1 MAKSRFY
8 NFLGAY
14 NKAYKSK
21 NIDEKDF
28 NSFLKNLRDF
38 FAELETVDKTNE
50 ELLKG
55 VFNKHLLKN
64 YTTLLN
70 ENRIDLSIKKDNKT
84 QVIFEFKFPN
94 NKAEMLQDDSEDVN
108 KKALQE
114 AIWYFYNQDSKEISY
129 NIKNVVITDTEHLF
143 FFNPKQFCNKDLE
156 KICLQFRNNQVAY
169 TDTKTLYDQI
179 GAKIIEKCIS
189 FDYAEFNLIQYKS
202 KILNN
207 SLNDNDL
214 RQLKYLYKALHP
226 DFLLRE
232 YSPKDS
238 NELNSKFY
246 NELLYI
252 LGLKEEGKNQKKIV
266 ASDIK
271 GTLRDRISYD
281 LNCNR
286 FDDVINL
293 IIVWLNRLLFLK
305 LFESQL
311 ISFNDNN
318 KTYAFLNFD
327 KIPTFAKLNRLFF
340 NVLGKP
346 LDQRDEHEIPYL
358 NSSLFERS
366 ELESKYGNISNL
378 DSEITLPLC
387 KGSILSKVKNYP
399 QNPTLLKYLL
409 DFLEA
414 YSFSSNITEN
424 DDKKDIINSS
434 VLGLIFEKLNGYK
447 DGSFFTPAYITEYM
461 AETSINNIVLQKFN
475 KAFGEEKAPCNTI
488 EDLKSL
494 ISYDVHI
501 KERRD
506 FYNEIIDSLKIC
518 DPAVG
523 SGHFLVSVL
532 NYIVALKS
540 ELGLLHV
547 RNKVEIQ
554 NDSLVIYEQDGETQF
569 EYKRNNQESLTVQKA
584 IFDEKRKIIEN
595 CLFGV
600 DINPNSVQI
609 CCLRL
614 WIELLK
620 NTYYIGN
627 TDEMQILPNI
637 DINIKCGNSLVSAYE
652 VKVGH
657 CALESLDGR
666 TAEAKSIKEYK
677 NLVAEYKNTESKIS
691 KSDLKDQIKTIKNK
705 IFPTRQLSL
714 FEQNNNKGVYQ
725 NSMEW
730 MIEFPELL
738 DENGVFNGFDIVI
751 ANPPYMRI
759 QKIQETQPVAKEFYE
774 NDNYITAH
782 GSYDLAN
789 LFIELSLRLI
799 HKNSTNIFI
808 FPHKFLNSS
817 NGEHLREYLLNNHYV
832 DKITHFGAN
841 MIFSSA
847 DTYTCILQYSKK
859 DNNGIYFRKF
869 PFKSSFI
876 SQISNEKL
884 FNFIPYEFIKQC
896 SKLYGSNQWILFNT
910 NTEFNIFEKIY
921 KNNNENIENTF
932 SDVFVGLQTSGDD
945 IYLFELIREYDNKY
959 LLKIAKRGKEY
970 EVEKDLFK
978 PILKGQDV
986 HKYEYL
992 KTNKY
997 VFFPYKII
1005 DGEAKIVNI
1014 IELQKDYPLTYQY
1027 VMDNEQA
1034 FKKRESGK
1042 ASKLDTWYAYIY
1054 PKNLNKFE
1062 QIKLSSM
1069 EICSNHPNVSLNT
1082 NNLYHTTTIYSF
1094 IKNEHVTYSYE
1105 YLLSLLN
1112 SKVLWWFLKNTG
1124 DTLQGDARRMKTEYL
1139 KPFPLPVR
1147 NENLEHNIENLVK
1160 QIFEEKQKVDCNN
1173 TLCEQYENE
1182 INQIVYKLYELT
1194 EDERNFIGKL

>member
-1 MAKSRFY
+1 MAEVKFY

-14 NKAYKSK
+14 NKAYKNK

-28 NSFLKNLRDF
+28 NAFLKNLRDY

-50 ELLKG
+50 ELLKNI
-55 VFNKHLLKN
+55 FNKHLLSH
-64 YTTLLN
+64 YQTLLN
-70 ENRIDLSIKKDNKT
+70 ENRIDLSIKKDNKI
-84 QVIFEFKFPN
+84 QVIFEFKSPN
-94 NKAEMLQDDSEDVN
+94 NKSEMLQTDSKDVN

-179 GAKIIEKCIS
+179 GSKIKEKNIQ
-189 FDYAEFNLIQYKS
+189 FEYAEFNLIQYKA

-207 SLNDNDL
+207 SLNDNDK
-214 RQLKYLYKALHP
+214 RQLQYLYKALHS

-238 NELNSKFY
+238 NELNAKFY

-266 ASDIK
+266 ASDVK

-318 KTYAFLNFD
+318 KSYAFLNFE
-327 KIPTFAKLNRLFF
+327 KNPNFAKLNRLFF
-340 NVLGKP
+340 NILGKP
-346 LDQRDEHEIPYL
+346 LNERDEHGIPYL
-358 NSSLFERS
+358 NSSLFERAK
-366 ELESKYGNISNL
+366 LEKQYGNISDL
-378 DSEITLPLC
+378 DSETTLSLC

-399 QNPTLLKYLL
+399 KNPKLLKYLL

-414 YSFSSNITEN
+414 YNFSSNVSGK

-461 AETSINNIVLQKFN
+461 AETSINNIILQKFN
-475 KAFGEEKAPCNTI
+475 DAFTDKAPCETI
-488 EDLKSL
+488 EELRQL
-494 ISYDVHI
+494 LSYDVHK

-506 FYNEIIDSLKIC
+506 FYNKIIDSLKIC

-540 ELGLLHV
+540 ELGLLPV
-547 RNKVEIQ
+547 PNKIEIQ
-554 NDSLVIYEQDGETQF
+554 NDSLVVYEQDGETQF
-569 EYKRNNQESLTVQKA
+569 EYKRNNQNSLIVQKT

-637 DINIKCGNSLVSAYE
+637 DINIKCGNSLISAYD
-652 VKVGH
+652 VNVGR
-657 CALESLDGR
+657 CALEALDGR

-705 IFPTRQLSL
+705 IFPIRQLKI
-714 FEQNNNKGVYQ
+714 FENVATQGIFQ

-738 DENGVFNGFDIVI
+738 DENGIFNGFDIII
-751 ANPPYMRI
+751 ANPPYGLLNKKQN
-759 QKIQETQPVAKEFYE
+759 QKISIETDSDFTDFLRDSIEYKSAITGMLNIYKFFILRGFKLLKQNGFFIQIFPLAFACDSSLKELRKFIF
-774 NDNYITAH
+774 DNYSIIDIEAFPERDSTRRRVFEHAKVSVCIVSALRH
-782 GSYDLAN
+782 ANKNNSFNLRKNDSKFVDETIPATKLDLGIINELDENLTIPLAN
-789 LFIELSLRLI
+789 ASDIELLRKIRKISKPLSNYAHCYTGEI
-799 HKNSTNIFI
+799 DLSINAKYITDNPQDSEMIKGAIIDRYLKRNEMSQGEIQY
-808 FPHKFLNSS
+808 LNSS
-817 NGEHLREYLLNNHYV
+817 
-832 DKITHFGAN
+832 
-841 MIFSSA
+841 
-847 DTYTCILQYSKK
+847 
-859 DNNGIYFRKF
+859 
-869 PFKSSFI
+869 
-876 SQISNEKL
+876 
-884 FNFIPYEFIKQC
+884 
-896 SKLYGSNQWILFNT
+896 
-910 NTEFNIFEKIY
+910 
-921 KNNNENIENTF
+921 
-932 SDVFVGLQTSGDD
+932 
-945 IYLFELIREYDNKY
+945 KY
-959 LLKIAKRGKEY
+959 LSEIKTEKTQHHNYERIVMQGLTGVNERHRLKMTIIPASIYCANSVNYLYFKE
-970 EVEKDLFK
+970 
-978 PILKGQDV
+978 
-986 HKYEYL
+986 
-992 KTNKY
+992 
-997 VFFPYKII
+997 
-1005 DGEAKIVNI
+1005 
-1014 IELQKDYPLTYQY
+1014 
-1027 VMDNEQA
+1027 
-1034 FKKRESGK
+1034 
-1042 ASKLDTWYAYIY
+1042 
-1054 PKNLNKFE
+1054 
-1062 QIKLSSM
+1062 
-1069 EICSNHPNVSLNT
+1069 PNVNKKYILG
-1082 NNLYHTTTIYSF
+1082 
-1094 IKNEHVTYSYE
+1094 
-1105 YLLSLLN
+1105 LLN
-1112 SKVLWWFLKNTG
+1112 SSLLDYIFKISSTNSNVNG
-1124 DTLQGDARRMKTEYL
+1124 YEVDN
-1139 KPFPLPVR
+1139 LPIIIAPKYIQHDIQ
-1147 NENLEHNIENLVK
+1147 ELVNK
-1160 QIFEEKQKVDCNN
+1160 LLEEKQKTECNN
-1173 TLCEQYENE
+1173 VLCDQFETE
-1182 INQIVYKLYELT
+1182 INKIIYELYNLT
-1194 EDERNFIGKL
+1194 TDEINRIENS

>member
-1 MAKSRFY
+1 VAKVRFY
-8 NFLGAY
+8 NFLGSY

-28 NSFLKNLRDF
+28 NTFLKNLRDF

-70 ENRIDLSIKKDNKT
+70 ENRVDLSIKKDNKT
-84 QVIFEFKFPN
+84 QVIFEFKAPN
-94 NKAEMLQDDSEDVN
+94 NKSEMLQADNEDVN

-179 GAKIIEKCIS
+179 GTKIKEKCIS
-189 FDYAEFNLIQYKS
+189 FDYAEFDLIQYKS

-475 KAFGEEKAPCNTI
+475 KAFGEDKAPCTTI
-488 EDLKSL
+488 EDLKHL

-540 ELGLLHV
+540 ELGLLPV

-569 EYKRNNQESLTVQKA
+569 EYKRNNQESLAVQKA

-691 KSDLKDQIKTIKNK
+691 KSDLKEQIKTIKNK

-738 DENGVFNGFDIVI
+738 DENGVFNGFDLII
-751 ANPPYMRI
+751 GNPPYGVSLSDEEKKYFKDSYKSAKSIPHI
-759 QKIQETQPVAKEFYE
+759 QK
-774 NDNYITAH
+774 
-782 GSYDLAN
+782 GSLDTYTLFIERGLQFTKQNAN
-789 LFIELSLRLI
+789 LFYIVPMSITSSDACVPIQNIMEQTCKKIKISSYSNRPTQIFDSAGLRVSILELYGTQTNNEKCNFIETTKLQRKRKTDNPDEMLKQLKFINSNQYKLKGRYAKISEDIDIKILGKVFSNRPLEAYCSESGNPVYYRTTGGRYFNVITNHSTGSTQETPICLDEKLYSSIGCILSSTLFWYFLQI
-799 HKNSTNIFI
+799 YTDGLHIKDYEIKNFPIPNLTDDDIKKLEQIYEKYLEDIDKNAITHEAKSYNVATFKEYKIVKSFDYIRQIDDIVCKLYDLTDEETNYIKNYEI
-808 FPHKFLNSS
+808 
-817 NGEHLREYLLNNHYV
+817 EYRLRE
-832 DKITHFGAN
+832 
-841 MIFSSA
+841 
-847 DTYTCILQYSKK
+847 
-859 DNNGIYFRKF
+859 
-869 PFKSSFI
+869 
-876 SQISNEKL
+876 
-884 FNFIPYEFIKQC
+884 
-896 SKLYGSNQWILFNT
+896 
-910 NTEFNIFEKIY
+910 
-921 KNNNENIENTF
+921 
-932 SDVFVGLQTSGDD
+932 
-945 IYLFELIREYDNKY
+945 
-959 LLKIAKRGKEY
+959 
-970 EVEKDLFK
+970 
-978 PILKGQDV
+978 
-986 HKYEYL
+986 
-992 KTNKY
+992 
-997 VFFPYKII
+997 
-1005 DGEAKIVNI
+1005 
-1014 IELQKDYPLTYQY
+1014 
-1027 VMDNEQA
+1027 
-1034 FKKRESGK
+1034 
-1042 ASKLDTWYAYIY
+1042 
-1054 PKNLNKFE
+1054 
-1062 QIKLSSM
+1062 
-1069 EICSNHPNVSLNT
+1069 
-1082 NNLYHTTTIYSF
+1082 
-1094 IKNEHVTYSYE
+1094 
-1105 YLLSLLN
+1105 
-1112 SKVLWWFLKNTG
+1112 
-1124 DTLQGDARRMKTEYL
+1124 
-1139 KPFPLPVR
+1139 
-1147 NENLEHNIENLVK
+1147 
-1160 QIFEEKQKVDCNN
+1160 EE
-1173 TLCEQYENE
+1173 
-1182 INQIVYKLYELT
+1182 
-1194 EDERNFIGKL
+1194 

>member
-8 NFLGAY
+8 NFLGSY

-28 NSFLKNLRDF
+28 NTFLKNLRDF

-70 ENRIDLSIKKDNKT
+70 ENRVDLSIKKDNKT
-84 QVIFEFKFPN
+84 QVIFEFKSPN
-94 NKAEMLQDDSEDVN
+94 NKTEMLQADNEDIN

-156 KICLQFRNNQVAY
+156 RICLQFRNNQVAY

-179 GAKIIEKCIS
+179 GAKIKDKCIS
-189 FDYAEFNLIQYKS
+189 FDYAEFDLIQYKS
-202 KILNN
+202 KILDN
-207 SLNDNDL
+207 SLTPNDT

-271 GTLRDRISYD
+271 GTLRDRIAYD

-540 ELGLLHV
+540 ELGLLPV

-569 EYKRNNQESLTVQKA
+569 EYKRNNQESLAIQKA

-691 KSDLKDQIKTIKNK
+691 KSDLKEQIKTIKNK

-738 DENGVFNGFDIVI
+738 DENGVFNGFDLII
-751 ANPPYMRI
+751 GNPPYGVSLSDEEKKYFKDSYKSAKSI
-759 QKIQETQPVAKEFYE
+759 PHVQK
-774 NDNYITAH
+774 
-782 GSYDLAN
+782 GSLDTYTLFIERGLQFTKQNAN
-789 LFIELSLRLI
+789 LFYIVPMSITSSDACVPIQDLMETTCNKIKISSYSNRPTQIFDSAGLRVSILELYGTQTNNEKCNFIETTKLQRKRKTDNPDEMLKQLKFI
-799 HKNSTNIFI
+799 NSNQY
-808 FPHKFLNSS
+808 KLK
-817 NGEHLREYLLNNHYV
+817 GRYA
-832 DKITHFGAN
+832 KISED
-841 MIFSSA
+841 I
-847 DTYTCILQYSKK
+847 DLKIL
-859 DNNGIYFRKF
+859 
-869 PFKSSFI
+869 
-876 SQISNEKL
+876 EKL
-884 FNFIPYEFIKQC
+884 FSNKPLEAYCNESGKPVFYRTTGGRYFNVITNRSTGSTQETPIFLDEKLYSSIGCILSSTLFWYFLQIYTDGLHIKDYEIKNFPIPNLTDDDIKKLEQIYEQYLEDIDKNAITHEAKSYNVATFKEYKIVKSFKYVQQIDDIVC
-896 SKLYGSNQWILFNT
+896 KLYGLTDEET
-910 NTEFNIFEKIY
+910 NY
-921 KNNNENIENTF
+921 
-932 SDVFVGLQTSGDD
+932 
-945 IYLFELIREYDNKY
+945 
-959 LLKIAKRGKEY
+959 
-970 EVEKDLFK
+970 
-978 PILKGQDV
+978 
-986 HKYEYL
+986 
-992 KTNKY
+992 
-997 VFFPYKII
+997 
-1005 DGEAKIVNI
+1005 
-1014 IELQKDYPLTYQY
+1014 
-1027 VMDNEQA
+1027 
-1034 FKKRESGK
+1034 
-1042 ASKLDTWYAYIY
+1042 
-1054 PKNLNKFE
+1054 
-1062 QIKLSSM
+1062 
-1069 EICSNHPNVSLNT
+1069 
-1082 NNLYHTTTIYSF
+1082 
-1094 IKNEHVTYSYE
+1094 IKNYE
-1105 YLLSLLN
+1105 IEYRLR
-1112 SKVLWWFLKNTG
+1112 
-1124 DTLQGDARRMKTEYL
+1124 DTE
-1139 KPFPLPVR
+1139 
-1147 NENLEHNIENLVK
+1147 
-1160 QIFEEKQKVDCNN
+1160 
-1173 TLCEQYENE
+1173 
-1182 INQIVYKLYELT
+1182 
-1194 EDERNFIGKL
+1194 

>member
-8 NFLGAY
+8 NFLGSY

-28 NSFLKNLRDF
+28 NSFLKNLRNF

-70 ENRIDLSIKKDNKT
+70 ENHVDLSVKKDNKT
-84 QVIFEFKFPN
+84 QVIFEFKAPN
-94 NKAEMLQDDSEDVN
+94 NKAEMLQADNEDVN

-156 KICLQFRNNQVAY
+156 RICLQFRNNQVAY

-179 GAKIIEKCIS
+179 GAKIKEKCIS
-189 FDYAEFNLIQYKS
+189 FDYAEFDLIQYKS

-207 SLNDNDL
+207 SFNDNDL

-266 ASDIK
+266 ASDTK
-271 GTLRDRISYD
+271 GTLRDRIAYD

-378 DSEITLPLC
+378 DSEITLPLY

-475 KAFGEEKAPCNTI
+475 KAFGEDKAPCTTI
-488 EDLKSL
+488 EDLKHL

-540 ELGLLHV
+540 ELGLLPV

-569 EYKRNNQESLTVQKA
+569 EYKRNNQESLAIQKA

-627 TDEMQILPNI
+627 TNEMQILPNI

-691 KSDLKDQIKTIKNK
+691 KSDLKEQIKTIKNK

-738 DENGVFNGFDIVI
+738 DENGVFNGFDLII
-751 ANPPYMRI
+751 GNPPYGVSLSDEEKKYFKDSYKSAKSIPHI
-759 QKIQETQPVAKEFYE
+759 QK
-774 NDNYITAH
+774 
-782 GSYDLAN
+782 GSLDTYTLFIERGLQFTKQNAN
-789 LFIELSLRLI
+789 LFYIVPMSITSSDACVPIQNIMEQTCKKIKISSYQERPTQIFDSACLRVSIIELYNTIKYNPNKAKFICNSIENTKLQRKRKTDNPNEMMKSLKFINSKDFNLYGRYAKIGEKIDLSI
-799 HKNSTNIFI
+799 LEKIFKNKKLESYCNNNGNPIYYRTTGGRYFKIITNRSTGSNKERGIGIDEKYTSAIGCILSSTLFWYYVQVY
-808 FPHKFLNSS
+808 S
-817 NGEHLREYLLNNHYV
+817 NGLDLKDYEIKNFPIPNLTDDDIKKLEQIYEQYLEDI
-832 DKITHFGAN
+832 DKNAITHEAKSYN
-841 MIFSSA
+841 VA
-847 DTYTCILQYSKK
+847 T
-859 DNNGIYFRKF
+859 
-869 PFKSSFI
+869 FKEYKIVKSFDYI
-876 SQISNEKL
+876 RQIDD
-884 FNFIPYEFIKQC
+884 IVC
-896 SKLYGSNQWILFNT
+896 KLYGLT
-910 NTEFNIFEKIY
+910 DEE
-921 KNNNENIENTF
+921 IEYR
-932 SDVFVGLQTSGDD
+932 L
-945 IYLFELIREYDNKY
+945 RE
-959 LLKIAKRGKEY
+959 
-970 EVEKDLFK
+970 
-978 PILKGQDV
+978 
-986 HKYEYL
+986 
-992 KTNKY
+992 
-997 VFFPYKII
+997 
-1005 DGEAKIVNI
+1005 
-1014 IELQKDYPLTYQY
+1014 
-1027 VMDNEQA
+1027 
-1034 FKKRESGK
+1034 
-1042 ASKLDTWYAYIY
+1042 
-1054 PKNLNKFE
+1054 
-1062 QIKLSSM
+1062 
-1069 EICSNHPNVSLNT
+1069 
-1082 NNLYHTTTIYSF
+1082 
-1094 IKNEHVTYSYE
+1094 
-1105 YLLSLLN
+1105 
-1112 SKVLWWFLKNTG
+1112 
-1124 DTLQGDARRMKTEYL
+1124 
-1139 KPFPLPVR
+1139 
-1147 NENLEHNIENLVK
+1147 
-1160 QIFEEKQKVDCNN
+1160 EE
-1173 TLCEQYENE
+1173 
-1182 INQIVYKLYELT
+1182 
-1194 EDERNFIGKL
+1194 

>member
-1 MAKSRFY
+1 MAEVKFY

-14 NKAYKSK
+14 NKAYKNK

-28 NSFLKNLRDF
+28 NAFLKNLRDY

-50 ELLKG
+50 ELLKNN
-55 VFNKHLLKN
+55 FNKHLLSH
-64 YTTLLN
+64 YQTLLN
-70 ENRIDLSIKKDNKT
+70 ENRIDLSIKKDNKI
-84 QVIFEFKFPN
+84 QVIFEFKSPN
-94 NKAEMLQDDSEDVN
+94 NKSEMLQTDSKDVN

-179 GAKIIEKCIS
+179 GSKIKEKNIQ
-189 FDYAEFNLIQYKS
+189 FEYAEFNLIQYKA

-207 SLNDNDL
+207 SLNDNDK
-214 RQLKYLYKALHP
+214 RQLQYLYKALHS

-238 NELNSKFY
+238 NELNAKFY

-266 ASDIK
+266 ASDVK

-318 KTYAFLNFD
+318 KSYAFLNFE
-327 KIPTFAKLNRLFF
+327 KNPNFAKLNRLFF
-340 NVLGKP
+340 NILGKP
-346 LDQRDEHEIPYL
+346 LNERDEHGIPYL
-358 NSSLFERS
+358 NSSLFERAK
-366 ELESKYGNISNL
+366 LEKQYGNISDL
-378 DSEITLPLC
+378 DSETTLSLC

-399 QNPTLLKYLL
+399 KNPKLLKYLL

-414 YSFSSNITEN
+414 YNFSSNVSGK

-461 AETSINNIVLQKFN
+461 AETSINNIILQKFN
-475 KAFGEEKAPCNTI
+475 DAFTDKAPCETI
-488 EDLKSL
+488 EELRQL
-494 ISYDVHI
+494 LSYDVHK

-506 FYNEIIDSLKIC
+506 FYNKIIDSLKIC

-540 ELGLLHV
+540 ELGLLPV
-547 RNKVEIQ
+547 PNKIEIQ
-554 NDSLVIYEQDGETQF
+554 NDSLVVYEQDGETQF
-569 EYKRNNQESLTVQKA
+569 EYKRNNQNSLIVQKT

-637 DINIKCGNSLVSAYE
+637 DINIKCGNSLISAYD
-652 VKVGH
+652 VNVGR
-657 CALESLDGR
+657 CALEALDGR

-705 IFPTRQLSL
+705 IFPIRQLKI
-714 FEQNNNKGVYQ
+714 FENVATQGIFQ

-738 DENGVFNGFDIVI
+738 DENGIFNGFDIII
-751 ANPPYMRI
+751 ANPPYGLLNKKQN
-759 QKIQETQPVAKEFYE
+759 QKISIETDSDFTDFLRDSIEYKSAITGMLNIYKFFILRGFKLLKQNGFFIQIFPLAFACDSSLKELRKFIF
-774 NDNYITAH
+774 DNYSIIDIEAFPERDSTRRRVFEHAKVSVCIVSALRH
-782 GSYDLAN
+782 ANKNNSFNLRKNDSKFVDETIPATKLDLGIINELDENLTIPLAN
-789 LFIELSLRLI
+789 ASDIELLRKIRKISKPLSNYAHCYTGEI
-799 HKNSTNIFI
+799 DLSINAKYITDNPQDSEMIKGAIIDRYLKRNEMSQGEIQY
-808 FPHKFLNSS
+808 LNSS
-817 NGEHLREYLLNNHYV
+817 
-832 DKITHFGAN
+832 
-841 MIFSSA
+841 
-847 DTYTCILQYSKK
+847 
-859 DNNGIYFRKF
+859 
-869 PFKSSFI
+869 
-876 SQISNEKL
+876 
-884 FNFIPYEFIKQC
+884 
-896 SKLYGSNQWILFNT
+896 
-910 NTEFNIFEKIY
+910 
-921 KNNNENIENTF
+921 
-932 SDVFVGLQTSGDD
+932 
-945 IYLFELIREYDNKY
+945 KY
-959 LLKIAKRGKEY
+959 LSEIKTEKTQHHNYERIVMQGLTGVNERHRLKMTIIPASIYCANSVNYLYFKE
-970 EVEKDLFK
+970 
-978 PILKGQDV
+978 
-986 HKYEYL
+986 
-992 KTNKY
+992 
-997 VFFPYKII
+997 
-1005 DGEAKIVNI
+1005 
-1014 IELQKDYPLTYQY
+1014 
-1027 VMDNEQA
+1027 
-1034 FKKRESGK
+1034 
-1042 ASKLDTWYAYIY
+1042 
-1054 PKNLNKFE
+1054 
-1062 QIKLSSM
+1062 
-1069 EICSNHPNVSLNT
+1069 PNVNKKYILG
-1082 NNLYHTTTIYSF
+1082 
-1094 IKNEHVTYSYE
+1094 
-1105 YLLSLLN
+1105 LLN
-1112 SKVLWWFLKNTG
+1112 SSLLDYIFKISSTNSNVNG
-1124 DTLQGDARRMKTEYL
+1124 YEVDN
-1139 KPFPLPVR
+1139 LPIIIAPKYIQHDIQ
-1147 NENLEHNIENLVK
+1147 ELVNK
-1160 QIFEEKQKVDCNN
+1160 LLEEKQKTECNN
-1173 TLCEQYENE
+1173 VLCDQFETE
-1182 INQIVYKLYELT
+1182 INKIIYELYNLT
-1194 EDERNFIGKL
+1194 TDEINRIENS

>member
-1 MAKSRFY
+1 MAKQRFY
-8 NFLGAY
+8 NFLGSY

-21 NIDEKDF
+21 NVDEKDF
-28 NSFLKNLRDF
+28 NAFIKNLRDF

-64 YTTLLN
+64 YITLLN
-70 ENRIDLSIKKDNKT
+70 ENRVDLSVKKDGKT
-84 QVIFEFKFPN
+84 QVIFEFKAPN
-94 NKAEMLQDDSEDVN
+94 NKIEMLQADNEDIN

-129 NIKNVVITDTEHLF
+129 NIKNVVITDTEHVF
-143 FFNPKQFCNKDLE
+143 FFNPKQFCNKDLGR
-156 KICLQFRNNQVAY
+156 ICLQFRNNQVAY

-179 GAKIIEKCIS
+179 GAKIKEKDIQ

-202 KILNN
+202 KILKN
-207 SLNDNDL
+207 SLNDNDK
-214 RQLKYLYKALHP
+214 RQLQYLYKALHS

-266 ASDIK
+266 ASDDK
-271 GTLRDRISYD
+271 GTLRYRIAYD

-318 KTYAFLNFD
+318 KTFAFLNFD
-327 KIPTFAKLNRLFF
+327 KIQNFAKLNRLFF

-346 LDQRDEHEIPYL
+346 LSEREEHEIPYL

-366 ELESKYGNISNL
+366 ELESKYGNIANL

-387 KGSILSKVKNYP
+387 KGSILSKAKNYP
-399 QNPTLLKYLL
+399 KNPTLLKYLL

-414 YSFSSNITEN
+414 YSFSSNISDE

-475 KAFGEEKAPCNTI
+475 NAFGKEKAPCTTI
-488 EDLKSL
+488 EDLKHL

-540 ELGLLHV
+540 ELGLLPIP
-547 RNKVEIQ
+547 NKVEIQ
-554 NDSLVIYEQDGETQF
+554 NDSLVIYELDGEKQF
-569 EYKRNNQESLTVQKA
+569 EYKRDNQNSLTIQKA

-637 DINIKCGNSLVSAYE
+637 DINIKCGNSLVSAYD

-657 CALESLDGR
+657 CALETLDGR

-691 KSDLKDQIKTIKNK
+691 KSELKEQIKTIKNK
-705 IFPTRQLSL
+705 IFPTRQLKI
-714 FEQNNNKGVYQ
+714 FENVATQGVFA

-738 DENGVFNGFDIVI
+738 DENGVFNGFDIII
-751 ANPPYMRI
+751 ANPPYGLLNKKQNQKVSIETDSDFTDYLRDSIEYKSAITGMLNIYKFFILRGFKLLRQKGFFI
-759 QKIQETQPVAKEFYE
+759 QIFPLAFACDSSLKELRKFVFDNYSIVDIEAFPERDSTRRRVFEHAKVSVCIVSALRLTNKNNSFKLRK
-774 NDNYITAH
+774 NDNKFVDGTIPMTKLDLGIINELDENLTIPLANASDIELIRKIRKISTPLSNIAHCYTGEIDISINAKYITDNPQDSEMIKGAIIDRYLKRNAMSQ
-782 GSYDLAN
+782 GE
-789 LFIELSLRLI
+789 IQ
-799 HKNSTNIFI
+799 
-808 FPHKFLNSS
+808 FLNSS
-817 NGEHLREYLLNNHYV
+817 KYLSEVKAEKAQHHNYERIVMQGLTGVNERHRL
-832 DKITHFGAN
+832 KMTIIPA
-841 MIFSSA
+841 
-847 DTYTCILQYSKK
+847 
-859 DNNGIYFRKF
+859 GIYCANSVNYLNFS
-869 PFKSSFI
+869 KSV
-876 SQISNEKL
+876 NK
-884 FNFIPYEFIKQC
+884 
-896 SKLYGSNQWILFNT
+896 
-910 NTEFNIFEKIY
+910 
-921 KNNNENIENTF
+921 
-932 SDVFVGLQTSGDD
+932 
-945 IYLFELIREYDNKY
+945 KY
-959 LLKIAKRGKEY
+959 LLG
-970 EVEKDLFK
+970 
-978 PILKGQDV
+978 
-986 HKYEYL
+986 
-992 KTNKY
+992 
-997 VFFPYKII
+997 
-1005 DGEAKIVNI
+1005 
-1014 IELQKDYPLTYQY
+1014 
-1027 VMDNEQA
+1027 
-1034 FKKRESGK
+1034 
-1042 ASKLDTWYAYIY
+1042 
-1054 PKNLNKFE
+1054 
-1062 QIKLSSM
+1062 
-1069 EICSNHPNVSLNT
+1069 
-1082 NNLYHTTTIYSF
+1082 
-1094 IKNEHVTYSYE
+1094 
-1105 YLLSLLN
+1105 LLN
-1112 SKVLWWFLKNTG
+1112 SSLLDYIFKISSTNSNVNGYEVDNLPIII
-1124 DTLQGDARRMKTEYL
+1124 APEYIQ
-1139 KPFPLPVR
+1139 
-1147 NENLEHNIENLVK
+1147 NDIENLVNK
-1160 QIFEEKQKVDCNN
+1160 LLEEKQKQDYNSN
-1173 TLCEQYENE
+1173 LCEKYEQE
-1182 INQIVYKLYELT
+1182 INNIVYKLYQLT
-1194 EDERNFIGKL
+1194 EDEISCIENS

>member
-1 MAKSRFY
+1 MTKQRFY
-8 NFLGAY
+8 NYLGSY
-14 NKAYKSK
+14 NKVYKSK

-28 NSFLKNLRDF
+28 NTFLKNLRDF
-38 FAELETVDKTNE
+38 FAELETIDKTNE
-50 ELLKG
+50 ELLKNI
-55 VFNKHLLKN
+55 FNQHLLKN

-84 QVIFEFKFPN
+84 QVIFEFKAPN
-94 NKAEMLQDDSEDVN
+94 NKSEMLQLDNENIN

-129 NIKNVVITDTEHLF
+129 NIKNIVITDTEHLF
-143 FFNPKQFCNKDLE
+143 FFNPKHFCNNDLE

-169 TDTKTLYDQI
+169 NDTKTLYEQI
-179 GAKIIEKCIS
+179 GAKIKEKNLQ
-189 FDYAEFNLIQYKS
+189 FDYAEFDLKKYKI
-202 KILNN
+202 KILANT
-207 SLNDNDL
+207 LNEHDI
-214 RQLKYLYKALHP
+214 RQLKYLYKALHT

-266 ASDIK
+266 ASDTK

-318 KTYAFLNFD
+318 KVFAFLNFE
-327 KIPTFAKLNRLFF
+327 KIPNFAKLNRLFF

-346 LDQRDEHEIPYL
+346 LSERGEHEIPYL

-366 ELESKYGNISNL
+366 ELEARYGNIANL
-378 DSEITLPLC
+378 DSETTLQLC
-387 KGSILSKVKNYP
+387 KGSILLKVKNYP
-399 QNPTLLKYLL
+399 KNPTLLKYLL

-414 YSFSSNITEN
+414 YSFSSNIAEN

-475 KAFGEEKAPCNTI
+475 NVFCEEKAPCTTI
-488 EDLKSL
+488 DDLKYL

-540 ELGLLHV
+540 ELGLLSI
-547 RNKVEIQ
+547 RNRVEIQ
-554 NDSLVIYEQDGETQF
+554 NDSLVIYEQDGESQF
-569 EYKRNNQESLTVQKA
+569 VYKRNDQESLIIQKT

-627 TDEMQILPNI
+627 SDEMQILPNI
-637 DINIKCGNSLVSAYE
+637 DINIKCGNSLVSAYD

-657 CALESLDGR
+657 CALETLDGR

-691 KSDLKDQIKTIKNK
+691 KSDLKEQIKTIKNK

-738 DENGVFNGFDIVI
+738 DENGVFNGFDIII
-751 ANPPYMRI
+751 ANPPYGLLNKKQN
-759 QKIQETQPVAKEFYE
+759 QKISIETDSDLTDFLRNNIEYKSAITGMLNIYKFFILRGFKLLKQKGFFIQIFPLAFACDSSLKELRKYVFDNYSIIDIEAFPERDSTRRRVFEHAKVSVCIVSALRYTNKNNSFNLRK
-774 NDNYITAH
+774 NDNKFVDETIPMTKLDLNIINELDENLTIPLASAKDIDLIRKIRKISQPLSSIAHCYTGEIDISINAQYITDNPQDSEMIKGAIIDRYLKRNEMSQ
-782 GSYDLAN
+782 GE
-789 LFIELSLRLI
+789 IQ
-799 HKNSTNIFI
+799 
-808 FPHKFLNSS
+808 FLNSS
-817 NGEHLREYLLNNHYV
+817 KYLSEVKAEKAQHHNYERIVMQGLTGVNERHRL
-832 DKITHFGAN
+832 KMTIIPA
-841 MIFSSA
+841 
-847 DTYTCILQYSKK
+847 
-859 DNNGIYFRKF
+859 GIYCAN
-869 PFKSSFI
+869 SV
-876 SQISNEKL
+876 NYL
-884 FNFIPYEFIKQC
+884 NFSEPVNKKY
-896 SKLYGSNQWILFNT
+896 IL
-910 NTEFNIFEKIY
+910 
-921 KNNNENIENTF
+921 
-932 SDVFVGLQTSGDD
+932 G
-945 IYLFELIREYDNKY
+945 
-959 LLKIAKRGKEY
+959 
-970 EVEKDLFK
+970 
-978 PILKGQDV
+978 
-986 HKYEYL
+986 
-992 KTNKY
+992 
-997 VFFPYKII
+997 
-1005 DGEAKIVNI
+1005 
-1014 IELQKDYPLTYQY
+1014 
-1027 VMDNEQA
+1027 
-1034 FKKRESGK
+1034 
-1042 ASKLDTWYAYIY
+1042 
-1054 PKNLNKFE
+1054 
-1062 QIKLSSM
+1062 
-1069 EICSNHPNVSLNT
+1069 
-1082 NNLYHTTTIYSF
+1082 
-1094 IKNEHVTYSYE
+1094 
-1105 YLLSLLN
+1105 LLN
-1112 SKVLWWFLKNTG
+1112 SSLLDYIFKISSTNSNVNG
-1124 DTLQGDARRMKTEYL
+1124 YEVDN
-1139 KPFPLPVR
+1139 LPII
-1147 NENLEHNIENLVK
+1147 LAPEHIQNDIENLVNK
-1160 QIFEEKQKVDCNN
+1160 LLEEKQKQDYNSN
-1173 TLCEQYENE
+1173 LCEQYEQE
-1182 INQIVYKLYELT
+1182 INNIVYKLYELI

>member
-8 NFLGAY
+8 NFLGSY

-38 FAELETVDKTNE
+38 FTELETVDKTNE

-70 ENRIDLSIKKDNKT
+70 ENRVDLSVKKDGKT
-84 QVIFEFKFPN
+84 QVIFEFKAPN
-94 NKAEMLQDDSEDVN
+94 NKSEMLQADSEDVN

-179 GAKIIEKCIS
+179 GAKIKDKCIS
-189 FDYAEFNLIQYKS
+189 FDYAEFDLIQYKS
-202 KILNN
+202 KILSN
-207 SLNDNDL
+207 SLSDNDL

-266 ASDIK
+266 ASDVK

-475 KAFGEEKAPCNTI
+475 KAFGEDKAPCTTI

-540 ELGLLHV
+540 ELGLLPV

-569 EYKRNNQESLTVQKA
+569 EYKRNNQESLAVQKA

-691 KSDLKDQIKTIKNK
+691 KSELKEQIKTIKNK
-705 IFPTRQLSL
+705 IFPTRQLKI
-714 FEQNNNKGVYQ
+714 FENVATQGVFA

-738 DENGVFNGFDIVI
+738 DEKGIFNGFDIII
-751 ANPPYMRI
+751 ANPPYGLLNKKQN
-759 QKIQETQPVAKEFYE
+759 QKISIETNSDFTDYLKDSIEYKSAITGMLNIYKFFILRGFKLLKQKGFFIQIFPLAFACDSSLKELRKFVFDNYSIIDIEAFPERDSTRRRVFEHAKVSVCIVSALRQTNKNNSFNLRK
-774 NDNYITAH
+774 NDNKFVDETIPMTKLDLNIINELDENLTIPLASAKDIDLIRKIRKISQPLSSIAHCYTGEIDISINAQYITDNPQDSEMIKGAIIDRYLKRNEMSQ
-782 GSYDLAN
+782 GE
-789 LFIELSLRLI
+789 IQ
-799 HKNSTNIFI
+799 
-808 FPHKFLNSS
+808 FLNSS
-817 NGEHLREYLLNNHYV
+817 KYLSEVKAEKAQHHNYERIVMQGLTGVNERHRL
-832 DKITHFGAN
+832 KMTIIPA
-841 MIFSSA
+841 
-847 DTYTCILQYSKK
+847 
-859 DNNGIYFRKF
+859 GIYCAN
-869 PFKSSFI
+869 SV
-876 SQISNEKL
+876 NYL
-884 FNFIPYEFIKQC
+884 NFSEPVNKKY
-896 SKLYGSNQWILFNT
+896 IL
-910 NTEFNIFEKIY
+910 
-921 KNNNENIENTF
+921 
-932 SDVFVGLQTSGDD
+932 G
-945 IYLFELIREYDNKY
+945 
-959 LLKIAKRGKEY
+959 
-970 EVEKDLFK
+970 
-978 PILKGQDV
+978 
-986 HKYEYL
+986 
-992 KTNKY
+992 
-997 VFFPYKII
+997 
-1005 DGEAKIVNI
+1005 
-1014 IELQKDYPLTYQY
+1014 
-1027 VMDNEQA
+1027 
-1034 FKKRESGK
+1034 
-1042 ASKLDTWYAYIY
+1042 
-1054 PKNLNKFE
+1054 
-1062 QIKLSSM
+1062 
-1069 EICSNHPNVSLNT
+1069 
-1082 NNLYHTTTIYSF
+1082 
-1094 IKNEHVTYSYE
+1094 
-1105 YLLSLLN
+1105 LLN
-1112 SKVLWWFLKNTG
+1112 SSLLDYIFKISSTNSNVNGYEVDNLPIII
-1124 DTLQGDARRMKTEYL
+1124 APEYIQ
-1139 KPFPLPVR
+1139 
-1147 NENLEHNIENLVK
+1147 NDIESIVNKLL
-1160 QIFEEKQKVDCNN
+1160 EEKQKADCSNI
-1173 TLCEQYENE
+1173 LCEQYEKE
-1182 INQIVYKLYELT
+1182 INQIIYNLYNLT
-1194 EDERNFIGKL
+1194 DSEINIIEGNK

>member
-8 NFLGAY
+8 NFLGSY

-28 NSFLKNLRDF
+28 NFFLKNLHDF
-38 FAELETVDKTNE
+38 FAELETIDKTNE

-70 ENRIDLSIKKDNKT
+70 ENRVDLSVKKDGKT
-84 QVIFEFKFPN
+84 QVIFEFKAPN
-94 NKAEMLQDDSEDVN
+94 NKSEMLQADSEDIN

-156 KICLQFRNNQVAY
+156 RICLQFRNNQVAY

-179 GAKIIEKCIS
+179 GAKIKEKCIS
-189 FDYAEFNLIQYKS
+189 FDYAEFNLIHYKS

-252 LGLKEEGKNQKKIV
+252 LGLKEKGKNQKTIV
-266 ASDIK
+266 KSDTK

-366 ELESKYGNISNL
+366 ELESKYGNISNI

-532 NYIVALKS
+532 NYIVAMKS
-540 ELGLLHV
+540 ELGLLPV

-691 KSDLKDQIKTIKNK
+691 KSDLKEQIKTIKNK

-738 DENGVFNGFDIVI
+738 DENGVFNGFDLII
-751 ANPPYMRI
+751 GNPPYGVSLSDDEKKYFKDSYKSAKSI
-759 QKIQETQPVAKEFYE
+759 PHVQK
-774 NDNYITAH
+774 
-782 GSYDLAN
+782 GSLDTYTLFIERGLQFTKQNAN
-789 LFIELSLRLI
+789 LFYIVPMSITSSDACVPIQDLMETTCNKIKISSYSNRPTQIFDSAGLRVSIIELYGTQTNNEKCNFIETTKLQRKRKTDNPDEMLKQLKFI
-799 HKNSTNIFI
+799 NSNQY
-808 FPHKFLNSS
+808 KLK
-817 NGEHLREYLLNNHYV
+817 GRYA
-832 DKITHFGAN
+832 KISED
-841 MIFSSA
+841 I
-847 DTYTCILQYSKK
+847 DLKIL
-859 DNNGIYFRKF
+859 
-869 PFKSSFI
+869 
-876 SQISNEKL
+876 EKL
-884 FNFIPYEFIKQC
+884 FSNKPLEAYCNESGKPVFYRTTGGRYFNVITNRSTGSNKERGIGIDEKYTSAIGCILSSTLFWYYVQVYSNGLDLKDYEIKNFPIPNLTDDDIKKLEQIYEQYLEDIDKNAIIHEAKSYNVATFKEYKIVKSFDYIRQIDDIVC
-896 SKLYGSNQWILFNT
+896 KLYGLTDEET
-910 NTEFNIFEKIY
+910 NY
-921 KNNNENIENTF
+921 
-932 SDVFVGLQTSGDD
+932 
-945 IYLFELIREYDNKY
+945 
-959 LLKIAKRGKEY
+959 
-970 EVEKDLFK
+970 
-978 PILKGQDV
+978 
-986 HKYEYL
+986 
-992 KTNKY
+992 
-997 VFFPYKII
+997 
-1005 DGEAKIVNI
+1005 
-1014 IELQKDYPLTYQY
+1014 
-1027 VMDNEQA
+1027 
-1034 FKKRESGK
+1034 
-1042 ASKLDTWYAYIY
+1042 
-1054 PKNLNKFE
+1054 
-1062 QIKLSSM
+1062 
-1069 EICSNHPNVSLNT
+1069 
-1082 NNLYHTTTIYSF
+1082 
-1094 IKNEHVTYSYE
+1094 IKNYE
-1105 YLLSLLN
+1105 I
-1112 SKVLWWFLKNTG
+1112 
-1124 DTLQGDARRMKTEYL
+1124 EYRL
-1139 KPFPLPVR
+1139 R
-1147 NENLEHNIENLVK
+1147 DME
-1160 QIFEEKQKVDCNN
+1160 
-1173 TLCEQYENE
+1173 
-1182 INQIVYKLYELT
+1182 
-1194 EDERNFIGKL
+1194 

>member
-8 NFLGAY
+8 NFLGSY

-70 ENRIDLSIKKDNKT
+70 ENRVDLSVKKDNKT
-84 QVIFEFKFPN
+84 QVIFEFKAPN
-94 NKAEMLQDDSEDVN
+94 NKSEMLQADSEDVN

-169 TDTKTLYDQI
+169 TDTRTLYDQI
-179 GAKIIEKCIS
+179 GAKIKDKCIS
-189 FDYAEFNLIQYKS
+189 FDYAEFDLIQYKS

-266 ASDIK
+266 ASDTK

-318 KTYAFLNFD
+318 KTFAFLNFD

-414 YSFSSNITEN
+414 YSFSSNIAEN

-475 KAFGEEKAPCNTI
+475 KAFGEDKAPCNTI
-488 EDLKSL
+488 EDLKHL

-540 ELGLLHV
+540 ELGLLPV

-569 EYKRNNQESLTVQKA
+569 EYKRNNQESLIIQKA

-691 KSDLKDQIKTIKNK
+691 KSDLKEQIKTIKNK

-714 FEQNNNKGVYQ
+714 FEKNDNKGVYQ

-751 ANPPYMRI
+751 ANPPYMRV

-847 DTYTCILQYSKK
+847 DTYTCILQYSKR

-869 PFKSSFI
+869 PFKSNFI

-959 LLKIAKRGKEY
+959 LLKIAKSGKEY

-1069 EICSNHPNVSLNT
+1069 EICSNHPNVTLND
-1082 NNLYHTTTIYSF
+1082 NHLYHNTKVYSF
-1094 IKNEHVTYSYE
+1094 VKKSDVIYSYE
-1105 YLLSLLN
+1105 YLLAILN
-1112 SKVLWWFLKNTG
+1112 SNVLWWFLKNTG
-1124 DTLQGDARRMKTEYL
+1124 DTLQGDARTMKTEYL

-1182 INQIVYKLYELT
+1182 INKIIYELYNLT
-1194 EDERNFIGKL
+1194 TDEINIIETA

>member
-1 MAKSRFY
+1 MAKVRFY
-8 NFLGAY
+8 NFLGSY

-28 NSFLKNLRDF
+28 NTFLKNLRDF

-70 ENRIDLSIKKDNKT
+70 ENRVDLSIKKDNKT
-84 QVIFEFKFPN
+84 QVIFEFKAPN
-94 NKAEMLQDDSEDVN
+94 NKSEMLQADNEDVN

-179 GAKIIEKCIS
+179 GAKIKEKCIS
-189 FDYAEFNLIQYKS
+189 FDYAEFNLIQYKA

-207 SLNDNDL
+207 SLSDNDL
-214 RQLKYLYKALHP
+214 RQLKYLYKALHQ

-506 FYNEIIDSLKIC
+506 FYNEIIDNLKIC

-540 ELGLLHV
+540 ELGLLPV

-569 EYKRNNQESLTVQKA
+569 EYKRNNQESLTIQKA

-691 KSDLKDQIKTIKNK
+691 KSDLKEQIKTIKNK

-738 DENGVFNGFDIVI
+738 DENGVFNGFDIII
-751 ANPPYMRI
+751 ANPPYGLLNKKQN
-759 QKIQETQPVAKEFYE
+759 QKISIETDSDLTDFLRNNIEYKSAITGMLNIYKFFILRGFKLLKQKGFFIQIFPLAFACDSSLKELRKFVFDNYSIIDIEAFPERDSTRRRVFEHAKVSVCIVSALRQTNKNNSFNLRK
-774 NDNYITAH
+774 NDNKFVDESIPMTKLDLGIINELDENLTIPLASTKDIDLIRKIKKISQPLSSIAHCYTGEIDISINAKYITDNPQDSEMIKGAIIDRYLKRNEMSQ
-782 GSYDLAN
+782 GE
-789 LFIELSLRLI
+789 IQ
-799 HKNSTNIFI
+799 
-808 FPHKFLNSS
+808 FLNSS
-817 NGEHLREYLLNNHYV
+817 KYLSEVKAEKAQHHNYERIVMQGLTGVNERHRL
-832 DKITHFGAN
+832 KMTIIPA
-841 MIFSSA
+841 
-847 DTYTCILQYSKK
+847 
-859 DNNGIYFRKF
+859 GIYCAN
-869 PFKSSFI
+869 SV
-876 SQISNEKL
+876 NYL
-884 FNFIPYEFIKQC
+884 NFSEPVNKKY
-896 SKLYGSNQWILFNT
+896 IL
-910 NTEFNIFEKIY
+910 
-921 KNNNENIENTF
+921 
-932 SDVFVGLQTSGDD
+932 G
-945 IYLFELIREYDNKY
+945 
-959 LLKIAKRGKEY
+959 
-970 EVEKDLFK
+970 
-978 PILKGQDV
+978 
-986 HKYEYL
+986 
-992 KTNKY
+992 
-997 VFFPYKII
+997 
-1005 DGEAKIVNI
+1005 
-1014 IELQKDYPLTYQY
+1014 
-1027 VMDNEQA
+1027 
-1034 FKKRESGK
+1034 
-1042 ASKLDTWYAYIY
+1042 
-1054 PKNLNKFE
+1054 
-1062 QIKLSSM
+1062 
-1069 EICSNHPNVSLNT
+1069 
-1082 NNLYHTTTIYSF
+1082 
-1094 IKNEHVTYSYE
+1094 
-1105 YLLSLLN
+1105 LLN
-1112 SKVLWWFLKNTG
+1112 SSLLDYIFKISSTNSNVNGYEVDNLPIII
-1124 DTLQGDARRMKTEYL
+1124 ATEYIQ
-1139 KPFPLPVR
+1139 
-1147 NENLEHNIENLVK
+1147 NDIENLVNK
-1160 QIFEEKQKVDCNN
+1160 LLEEKQKQDYNSN
-1173 TLCEQYENE
+1173 LCEQYEQE
-1182 INQIVYKLYELT
+1182 INNIVYKLYELT

>member
-1 MAKSRFY
+1 MAEVKFY

-14 NKAYKSK
+14 NKAYKNK

-28 NSFLKNLRDF
+28 NAFLKNLRDY

-50 ELLKG
+50 ELLKNI
-55 VFNKHLLKN
+55 FNKHLLSH
-64 YTTLLN
+64 YQTLLN
-70 ENRIDLSIKKDNKT
+70 ENRIDLSIKKDNKI
-84 QVIFEFKFPN
+84 QVIFEFKSPN
-94 NKAEMLQDDSEDVN
+94 NKSEMLQTDSKDVN

-179 GAKIIEKCIS
+179 GSKIKEKNIQ
-189 FDYAEFNLIQYKS
+189 FEYAEFNLIQYKA

-207 SLNDNDL
+207 SLNDNDK
-214 RQLKYLYKALHP
+214 RQLQYLYKALHS

-238 NELNSKFY
+238 NELNAKFY

-266 ASDIK
+266 ASDVK

-318 KTYAFLNFD
+318 KSYAFLNFE
-327 KIPTFAKLNRLFF
+327 KNPNFAKLNRLFF
-340 NVLGKP
+340 NILGKP
-346 LDQRDEHEIPYL
+346 LNERDEHGIPYL
-358 NSSLFERS
+358 NSSLFERAK
-366 ELESKYGNISNL
+366 LEKQYGNISDL
-378 DSEITLPLC
+378 DSEATLSLC

-399 QNPTLLKYLL
+399 KNPKLLKYLL

-414 YSFSSNITEN
+414 YNFSSNVSGK

-461 AETSINNIVLQKFN
+461 AETSINNIILQKFN
-475 KAFGEEKAPCNTI
+475 DAFTDKAPCETI
-488 EDLKSL
+488 EELRQL
-494 ISYDVHI
+494 LSYDVHK

-506 FYNEIIDSLKIC
+506 FYNKIIDSLKIC

-540 ELGLLHV
+540 ELGLLPV
-547 RNKVEIQ
+547 PNKIEIQ
-554 NDSLVIYEQDGETQF
+554 NDSLVVYEQDGETQF
-569 EYKRNNQESLTVQKA
+569 EYKRNNQNSLIVQKT

-637 DINIKCGNSLVSAYE
+637 DINIKCGNSLISAYD
-652 VKVGH
+652 VNVGR
-657 CALESLDGR
+657 CALEALDGR

-705 IFPTRQLSL
+705 IFPIRQLKI
-714 FEQNNNKGVYQ
+714 FENVATQGIFQ

-738 DENGVFNGFDIVI
+738 DENGIFNGFDIII
-751 ANPPYMRI
+751 ANPPYGLLNKKQN
-759 QKIQETQPVAKEFYE
+759 QKISIETDSDFTDFLRDSIEYKSAITGMLNIYKFFILRGFKLLKQNGFFIQIFPLAFACDSSLKELRKFIF
-774 NDNYITAH
+774 DNYSIIDIEAFPERDSTRRRVFEHAKVSVCIVSALRH
-782 GSYDLAN
+782 ANKNNSFNLRKNDSKFVDETIPATKLDLGIINELDENLTIPLAN
-789 LFIELSLRLI
+789 ASDIELLRKIRKISKPLSNYAHCYTGEI
-799 HKNSTNIFI
+799 DLSINAKYITDNPQDSEMIKGAIIDRYLKRNEMSQGEIQY
-808 FPHKFLNSS
+808 LNSS
-817 NGEHLREYLLNNHYV
+817 
-832 DKITHFGAN
+832 
-841 MIFSSA
+841 
-847 DTYTCILQYSKK
+847 
-859 DNNGIYFRKF
+859 
-869 PFKSSFI
+869 
-876 SQISNEKL
+876 
-884 FNFIPYEFIKQC
+884 
-896 SKLYGSNQWILFNT
+896 
-910 NTEFNIFEKIY
+910 
-921 KNNNENIENTF
+921 
-932 SDVFVGLQTSGDD
+932 
-945 IYLFELIREYDNKY
+945 KY
-959 LLKIAKRGKEY
+959 LSEIKTEKTQHHNYERIVMQGLTGVNERHRLKMTIIPASIYCANSVNYLYFKE
-970 EVEKDLFK
+970 
-978 PILKGQDV
+978 
-986 HKYEYL
+986 
-992 KTNKY
+992 
-997 VFFPYKII
+997 
-1005 DGEAKIVNI
+1005 
-1014 IELQKDYPLTYQY
+1014 
-1027 VMDNEQA
+1027 
-1034 FKKRESGK
+1034 
-1042 ASKLDTWYAYIY
+1042 
-1054 PKNLNKFE
+1054 
-1062 QIKLSSM
+1062 
-1069 EICSNHPNVSLNT
+1069 PNVNKKYILG
-1082 NNLYHTTTIYSF
+1082 
-1094 IKNEHVTYSYE
+1094 
-1105 YLLSLLN
+1105 LLN
-1112 SKVLWWFLKNTG
+1112 SSLLDYIFKISSTNSNVNG
-1124 DTLQGDARRMKTEYL
+1124 YEVDN
-1139 KPFPLPVR
+1139 LPIIIAPKYIQHDIQ
-1147 NENLEHNIENLVK
+1147 ELVNK
-1160 QIFEEKQKVDCNN
+1160 LLEEKQKTECNN
-1173 TLCEQYENE
+1173 VLCDQFETE
-1182 INQIVYKLYELT
+1182 INKIIYELYNLT
-1194 EDERNFIGKL
+1194 TDEINRIENS

>member
-1 MAKSRFY
+1 MAKQRFY
-8 NFLGAY
+8 NFLGVY

-21 NIDEKDF
+21 NVDEKDF
-28 NSFLKNLRDF
+28 NIFLKKLRDLF
-38 FAELETVDKTNE
+38 VKLDTIDTTKE
-50 ELLKG
+50 EP
-55 VFNKHLLKN
+55 LKN
-64 YTTLLN
+64 AFQIHILDDYITTPI
-70 ENRIDLSIKKDNKT
+70 ENIDLAIINNNKKE
-84 QVIFEFKFPN
+84 VIFEFKSPN
-94 NKAEMLQDDSEDVN
+94 NKTEMLQADSEIVN

-179 GAKIIEKCIS
+179 GAKIKDKNIQFE
-189 FDYAEFNLIQYKS
+189 YAEFNLIQYKT

-207 SLNDNDL
+207 SLNDNDKRL
-214 RQLKYLYKALHP
+214 LQYLYKALHP

-238 NELNSKFY
+238 NELNAKFY

-266 ASDIK
+266 ASDVK

-281 LNCNR
+281 LSCNR
-286 FDDVINL
+286 FDDIINL

-318 KTYAFLNFD
+318 KSYAFLNFE
-327 KIPTFAKLNRLFF
+327 KIPNFAKLNGLF
-340 NVLGKP
+340 NILGKS
-346 LDQRDEHEIPYL
+346 LNERDEHKIPYL
-358 NSSLFERS
+358 NSSLFEKAPI
-366 ELESKYGNISNL
+366 EGKYANIASI
-378 DSEITLPLC
+378 DGDVTLPLC

-399 QNPTLLKYLL
+399 KNPTLLKYLL

-414 YSFSSNITEN
+414 YNFSSNITEN

-461 AETSINNIVLQKFN
+461 AETAINDIVLKKYKEYN
-475 KAFGEEKAPCNTI
+475 PNELCNCKN
-488 EDLKSL
+488 DLMDI
-494 ISYDVHI
+494 ISRDNSF
-501 KERRD
+501 KTREERRK
-506 FYNEIIDSLKIC
+506 FYNELLFDNLKIC

-532 NYIVALKS
+532 NYIVTLKS
-540 ELGLLHV
+540 ELGLLSIP
-547 RNKVEIQ
+547 NKIEIQ
-554 NDSLVIYEQDGETQF
+554 NDSLVVYEQDGETQF
-569 EYKRNNQESLTVQKA
+569 EYKRNNQNSLTVQKA

-620 NTYYIGN
+620 NTYYIDN

-652 VKVGH
+652 VNVGH
-657 CALESLDGR
+657 CASEKLERG
-666 TAEAKSIKEYK
+666 TAEAKSIKDYK
-677 NLVAEYKNTESKIS
+677 KLVAEYKNTESKIS
-691 KSDLKDQIKTIKNK
+691 KSELKEQIKDIKNK
-705 IFPTRQLSL
+705 IFPIRQLKI
-714 FEQNNNKGVYQ
+714 FENVATQGIFA

-738 DENGVFNGFDIVI
+738 DEKGVFKGFDIVI
-751 ANPPYMRI
+751 ANPPYMKV
-759 QKIQETQPVAKEFYE
+759 QKIQETQPDAKTFYE
-774 NDNYITAH
+774 NDKYITAH

-789 LFIELSLRLI
+789 LFIELSLKLI
-799 HKNSTNIFI
+799 HKSSTNIFI

-817 NGEHLREYLLNNHYV
+817 NGEYLREYLLNNHYV

-847 DTYTCILQYSKK
+847 DTYTCILQYSKR

-869 PFKSSFI
+869 PFNSSFI
-876 SQISNEKL
+876 NDINNDNLFHFIEYSQIK
-884 FNFIPYEFIKQC
+884 KA
-896 SKLYGSNQWILFNT
+896 SKLYKSTQWILFN
-910 NTEFNIFEKIY
+910 NAQEY
-921 KNNNENIENTF
+921 NTF
-932 SDVFVGLQTSGDD
+932 NTIYSSDENLSDVFSEIFQGIATSNDNLYILD
-945 IYLFELIREYDNKY
+945 LIKSEENYYMLKCSLTNQEYK
-959 LLKIAKRGKEY
+959 L
-970 EVEKDLFK
+970 EKDLFK

-997 VFFPYKII
+997 VFFPYKIV

-1042 ASKLDTWYAYIY
+1042 ASKLDIWYAYIY

-1069 EICSNHPNVSLNT
+1069 EICSNHPNVTLND
-1082 NNLYHTTTIYSF
+1082 NHLYHNTKVYSF
-1094 IKNEHVTYSYE
+1094 VKKSDVIYSYE
-1105 YLLSLLN
+1105 YLLAILN
-1112 SKVLWWFLKNTG
+1112 SNVLWWFLKNTG
-1124 DTLQGDARRMKTEYL
+1124 DTLQGDARTMKTEYL

-1160 QIFEEKQKVDCNN
+1160 QIFEEKQKSACNN
-1173 TLCEQYENE
+1173 VLCERYEKE
-1182 INQIVYKLYELT
+1182 INQIVYNLYNLT
-1194 EDERNFIGKL
+1194 GSEINIIEGNK

>member
-8 NFLGAY
+8 NFLGSY

-70 ENRIDLSIKKDNKT
+70 ENRVDLSVKKDNKT
-84 QVIFEFKFPN
+84 QVIFEFKAPN
-94 NKAEMLQDDSEDVN
+94 NKAEMLQADNEDVN

-156 KICLQFRNNQVAY
+156 RICLQFRNNQVAY

-179 GAKIIEKCIS
+179 GAKIKEKCIS
-189 FDYAEFNLIQYKS
+189 FDYAEFNLIQYKA

-232 YSPKDS
+232 FSPKDS

-266 ASDIK
+266 ASDTK

-318 KTYAFLNFD
+318 KTYAFLNFE

-366 ELESKYGNISNL
+366 ELESKYGNISNI

-475 KAFGEEKAPCNTI
+475 NAFGEEKAPCNTI

-501 KERRD
+501 KKRRD

-540 ELGLLHV
+540 ELGLLPV

-637 DINIKCGNSLVSAYE
+637 DINIKCGNSLTSNIKFEVGKSIPSSLGKKITEEVNKYKQLVKEYKDSSDKEKKNEINNKIIAIYKRLEQGCAVQLQLVEDESIKYNLEKANAIAKAKFNTMHGSLEWAISFPEILDGNGIFQGFDLIIGNPPYGVKLENQEKEFYKNNYNCSKSIKGKQKGSTNTYVVFIERGLQLLKEHSNLFYIVPMSITSSDECVPIQNIMEQTSEKIKISSYQERPTQIFDSACLRVSIIELYNTIKYNPNKAKFICNSIENTKLQRKRKTDNPNEMMKSLKFINSKDFNLHGRYAKIGE
-652 VKVGH
+652 KIDLSILEKIFKNKK
-657 CALESLDGR
+657 LESYCNDNGKPIYYRTTGGRYFKIITNHSTGSTQETPIFLDEKLYSSIGCILSS
-666 TAEAKSIKEYK
+666 TLFWYFLQIYTDGLHIKDYEIKNFPIPNLTDDDIKKLEQIYEQYLEDIDKNAITHEAKSYNVATFKEYK
-677 NLVAEYKNTESKIS
+677 IV
-691 KSDLKDQIKTIKNK
+691 KSFDYIRQI
-705 IFPTRQLSL
+705 
-714 FEQNNNKGVYQ
+714 
-725 NSMEW
+725 
-730 MIEFPELL
+730 
-738 DENGVFNGFDIVI
+738 DDIV
-751 ANPPYMRI
+751 
-759 QKIQETQPVAKEFYE
+759 
-774 NDNYITAH
+774 
-782 GSYDLAN
+782 
-789 LFIELSLRLI
+789 
-799 HKNSTNIFI
+799 
-808 FPHKFLNSS
+808 
-817 NGEHLREYLLNNHYV
+817 
-832 DKITHFGAN
+832 
-841 MIFSSA
+841 
-847 DTYTCILQYSKK
+847 C
-859 DNNGIYFRKF
+859 
-869 PFKSSFI
+869 
-876 SQISNEKL
+876 
-884 FNFIPYEFIKQC
+884 
-896 SKLYGSNQWILFNT
+896 KLYGLTDEET
-910 NTEFNIFEKIY
+910 NY
-921 KNNNENIENTF
+921 
-932 SDVFVGLQTSGDD
+932 
-945 IYLFELIREYDNKY
+945 
-959 LLKIAKRGKEY
+959 
-970 EVEKDLFK
+970 
-978 PILKGQDV
+978 
-986 HKYEYL
+986 
-992 KTNKY
+992 
-997 VFFPYKII
+997 
-1005 DGEAKIVNI
+1005 
-1014 IELQKDYPLTYQY
+1014 
-1027 VMDNEQA
+1027 
-1034 FKKRESGK
+1034 
-1042 ASKLDTWYAYIY
+1042 
-1054 PKNLNKFE
+1054 
-1062 QIKLSSM
+1062 
-1069 EICSNHPNVSLNT
+1069 
-1082 NNLYHTTTIYSF
+1082 
-1094 IKNEHVTYSYE
+1094 IKNYE
-1105 YLLSLLN
+1105 I
-1112 SKVLWWFLKNTG
+1112 
-1124 DTLQGDARRMKTEYL
+1124 EYRL
-1139 KPFPLPVR
+1139 R
-1147 NENLEHNIENLVK
+1147 
-1160 QIFEEKQKVDCNN
+1160 EE
-1173 TLCEQYENE
+1173 E
-1182 INQIVYKLYELT
+1182 
-1194 EDERNFIGKL
+1194 

>member
-8 NFLGAY
+8 NFLGSY

-38 FAELETVDKTNE
+38 FTELETVDKTNE

-70 ENRIDLSIKKDNKT
+70 ENRVDLSVKKDGKT
-84 QVIFEFKFPN
+84 QVIFEFKSPN
-94 NKAEMLQDDSEDVN
+94 NKTEMLQADSEDVN

-156 KICLQFRNNQVAY
+156 RICLQFRNNQVAY

-179 GAKIIEKCIS
+179 GAKIKDKCIS
-189 FDYAEFNLIQYKS
+189 FDYAEFDLIQYKS

-266 ASDIK
+266 ASDTK
-271 GTLRDRISYD
+271 GTLRDRIAYD

-540 ELGLLHV
+540 ELGLLSV

-569 EYKRNNQESLTVQKA
+569 EYKRNNQNSLTVQKA

-691 KSDLKDQIKTIKNK
+691 KSDLKEQIKTIKNK

-738 DENGVFNGFDIVI
+738 DENGVFNGFDLII
-751 ANPPYMRI
+751 GNPPYGVKLENQEKAFYKNNYNCSKSIKGKQKGSTNTYVVFIERGLQLLKEHSNLFYIVPMSITSSDECVPI
-759 QKIQETQPVAKEFYE
+759 QNIMEQTSEKIKISSYQERPTQIFDSACLRVSIIELYNTIKYNPNKAKFICNSIENTKLQRKRKTDNPNEMMKSLEFINSKDFNLYGRYAKIGEKIDLSILEKIFKNKKLENYCNDNGKPIYYRTTGGRYFKIITNHSTGSNKERGIGIDEKYTSAIGCILSSTLFWYYVQVYSNGLDLKDYEIKNFPIPKLTDNDIQELENIYE
-774 NDNYITAH
+774 QYLEDI
-782 GSYDLAN
+782 D
-789 LFIELSLRLI
+789 
-799 HKNSTNIFI
+799 KNA
-808 FPHKFLNSS
+808 
-817 NGEHLREYLLNNHYV
+817 
-832 DKITHFGAN
+832 ITHEAKSYN
-841 MIFSSA
+841 VA
-847 DTYTCILQYSKK
+847 T
-859 DNNGIYFRKF
+859 
-869 PFKSSFI
+869 FKEYKIVKSFDYI
-876 SQISNEKL
+876 RQIDD
-884 FNFIPYEFIKQC
+884 IVC
-896 SKLYGSNQWILFNT
+896 KLYGLTDEET
-910 NTEFNIFEKIY
+910 NY
-921 KNNNENIENTF
+921 
-932 SDVFVGLQTSGDD
+932 
-945 IYLFELIREYDNKY
+945 
-959 LLKIAKRGKEY
+959 
-970 EVEKDLFK
+970 
-978 PILKGQDV
+978 
-986 HKYEYL
+986 
-992 KTNKY
+992 
-997 VFFPYKII
+997 
-1005 DGEAKIVNI
+1005 
-1014 IELQKDYPLTYQY
+1014 
-1027 VMDNEQA
+1027 
-1034 FKKRESGK
+1034 
-1042 ASKLDTWYAYIY
+1042 
-1054 PKNLNKFE
+1054 
-1062 QIKLSSM
+1062 
-1069 EICSNHPNVSLNT
+1069 
-1082 NNLYHTTTIYSF
+1082 
-1094 IKNEHVTYSYE
+1094 IKNYE
-1105 YLLSLLN
+1105 I
-1112 SKVLWWFLKNTG
+1112 
-1124 DTLQGDARRMKTEYL
+1124 EYRL
-1139 KPFPLPVR
+1139 R
-1147 NENLEHNIENLVK
+1147 
-1160 QIFEEKQKVDCNN
+1160 EE
-1173 TLCEQYENE
+1173 E
-1182 INQIVYKLYELT
+1182 
-1194 EDERNFIGKL
+1194 

>member
-1 MAKSRFY
+1 MAKQRFY
-8 NFLGAY
+8 NFLGSY

-28 NSFLKNLRDF
+28 NTFLKNLRDF
-38 FAELETVDKTNE
+38 FAELETIDKTNE
-50 ELLKG
+50 ELLKNI
-55 VFNKHLLKN
+55 FNQHLLKN

-84 QVIFEFKFPN
+84 QVIFEFKSPN
-94 NKAEMLQDDSEDVN
+94 NKSEMLQLDNENIN

-143 FFNPKQFCNKDLE
+143 FFNPKQFCNNDLE

-169 TDTKTLYDQI
+169 NDTKTLYEQI
-179 GAKIIEKCIS
+179 GAKIKEKNLQ
-189 FDYAEFNLIQYKS
+189 FDYAEFDLQKYKI
-202 KILNN
+202 KILANT
-207 SLNDNDL
+207 LNEHDI
-214 RQLKYLYKALHP
+214 RQLKYLYKALHT

-252 LGLKEEGKNQKKIV
+252 LGLKEEGKNQTKIV

-540 ELGLLHV
+540 ELGLLPV

-569 EYKRNNQESLTVQKA
+569 EYKRNDQESLIIQKT

-627 TDEMQILPNI
+627 SDEMQILPNI

-691 KSDLKDQIKTIKNK
+691 KSDLKEQIKAIKNK

-738 DENGVFNGFDIVI
+738 DENGVFNGFDLII
-751 ANPPYMRI
+751 GNPPYGVSLSDEE
-759 QKIQETQPVAKEFYE
+759 KKYFK
-774 NDNYITAH
+774 
-782 GSYDLAN
+782 GSYKSAKSIPHVQKGSLDTYTLFIERGLQFTKRNAN
-789 LFIELSLRLI
+789 LFYIVPMSITSSDACVPIQDLMETTCNKIKISSYSNRPTQIFDSAGLRVSIIELYGTQT
-799 HKNSTNIFI
+799 KNEKCNFIETTKLQRKRKTDNPDEMLKQLKFINSNQYKLKGRYAKISEDTDLKILEKVFSNRPLEAYCSENGKPVYYRTTGGRYFNVITNRSTGSTQETPICLYEKLYSSIGCILSSTLFWYFLQIYTDGLHIKDYEIKN
-808 FPHKFLNSS
+808 FPIPNLTDDDIKKL
-817 NGEHLREYLLNNHYV
+817 EQIYEQYLEDI
-832 DKITHFGAN
+832 DKNAITHEAKSYN
-841 MIFSSA
+841 VA
-847 DTYTCILQYSKK
+847 T
-859 DNNGIYFRKF
+859 
-869 PFKSSFI
+869 FKEYKIVKSFDYI
-876 SQISNEKL
+876 RQIDD
-884 FNFIPYEFIKQC
+884 IVC
-896 SKLYGSNQWILFNT
+896 KLYGLT
-910 NTEFNIFEKIY
+910 DEET
-921 KNNNENIENTF
+921 
-932 SDVFVGLQTSGDD
+932 
-945 IYLFELIREYDNKY
+945 
-959 LLKIAKRGKEY
+959 
-970 EVEKDLFK
+970 
-978 PILKGQDV
+978 
-986 HKYEYL
+986 
-992 KTNKY
+992 
-997 VFFPYKII
+997 
-1005 DGEAKIVNI
+1005 
-1014 IELQKDYPLTYQY
+1014 DY
-1027 VMDNEQA
+1027 
-1034 FKKRESGK
+1034 
-1042 ASKLDTWYAYIY
+1042 
-1054 PKNLNKFE
+1054 
-1062 QIKLSSM
+1062 
-1069 EICSNHPNVSLNT
+1069 
-1082 NNLYHTTTIYSF
+1082 
-1094 IKNEHVTYSYE
+1094 IKNYE
-1105 YLLSLLN
+1105 IEYRLR
-1112 SKVLWWFLKNTG
+1112 
-1124 DTLQGDARRMKTEYL
+1124 DTE
-1139 KPFPLPVR
+1139 
-1147 NENLEHNIENLVK
+1147 
-1160 QIFEEKQKVDCNN
+1160 
-1173 TLCEQYENE
+1173 
-1182 INQIVYKLYELT
+1182 
-1194 EDERNFIGKL
+1194 

>member
-8 NFLGAY
+8 NFLGSY

-55 VFNKHLLKN
+55 VFNKHLLKS

-70 ENRIDLSIKKDNKT
+70 ENRVDLSVKKDNKT
-84 QVIFEFKFPN
+84 QVIFECKSPN
-94 NKAEMLQDDSEDVN
+94 NKAEMLQADNEDVN

-156 KICLQFRNNQVAY
+156 RICLQFRNNQVAY

-179 GAKIIEKCIS
+179 GVKIKEKDIQ

-266 ASDIK
+266 ASDTK
-271 GTLRDRISYD
+271 GTLRDRIAYD

-540 ELGLLHV
+540 ELGLLPV

-691 KSDLKDQIKTIKNK
+691 KSDLKEQIKTIKNK

-738 DENGVFNGFDIVI
+738 DENGVFNGFDLII
-751 ANPPYMRI
+751 GNPPYGVSLSDEEKKYFKDSYKSAKSIPHI
-759 QKIQETQPVAKEFYE
+759 QK
-774 NDNYITAH
+774 
-782 GSYDLAN
+782 GSLDTYTLFIERGLQFTKRNAN
-789 LFIELSLRLI
+789 LFYIVPMSITSSDACVPIQDLMETTCNKIKISSYSNRPTQIFDSAGLRVSIIELYGTQTNNEKCNFIETTKLQRKRKTDNPDEMLKQLKFINSNQYKLKGRYAKISEDTDLKI
-799 HKNSTNIFI
+799 LEKVFSNRPLETYCSENGKPIYYRTTGGRYFNVITNRSTGSTQETPICLDEKLYSSIGCILSSTLFWYFLQIYTDGLHIKDYEIKNFPIPKLTDNNIQELENI
-808 FPHKFLNSS
+808 Y
-817 NGEHLREYLLNNHYV
+817 EQYLKDI
-832 DKITHFGAN
+832 DKNAITHEAKSYN
-841 MIFSSA
+841 VA
-847 DTYTCILQYSKK
+847 T
-859 DNNGIYFRKF
+859 
-869 PFKSSFI
+869 FKEYKIVKSFDYI
-876 SQISNEKL
+876 RQIDD
-884 FNFIPYEFIKQC
+884 IVC
-896 SKLYGSNQWILFNT
+896 KLYGLTDEET
-910 NTEFNIFEKIY
+910 NY
-921 KNNNENIENTF
+921 
-932 SDVFVGLQTSGDD
+932 
-945 IYLFELIREYDNKY
+945 
-959 LLKIAKRGKEY
+959 
-970 EVEKDLFK
+970 
-978 PILKGQDV
+978 
-986 HKYEYL
+986 
-992 KTNKY
+992 
-997 VFFPYKII
+997 
-1005 DGEAKIVNI
+1005 
-1014 IELQKDYPLTYQY
+1014 
-1027 VMDNEQA
+1027 
-1034 FKKRESGK
+1034 
-1042 ASKLDTWYAYIY
+1042 
-1054 PKNLNKFE
+1054 
-1062 QIKLSSM
+1062 
-1069 EICSNHPNVSLNT
+1069 
-1082 NNLYHTTTIYSF
+1082 
-1094 IKNEHVTYSYE
+1094 IKNYE
-1105 YLLSLLN
+1105 I
-1112 SKVLWWFLKNTG
+1112 
-1124 DTLQGDARRMKTEYL
+1124 EYRL
-1139 KPFPLPVR
+1139 R
-1147 NENLEHNIENLVK
+1147 
-1160 QIFEEKQKVDCNN
+1160 EE
-1173 TLCEQYENE
+1173 E
-1182 INQIVYKLYELT
+1182 
-1194 EDERNFIGKL
+1194 

>member
-1 MAKSRFY
+1 MAKVKLY
-8 NFLGAY
+8 NFLGSY

-21 NIDEKDF
+21 KVDEKDF
-28 NSFLKNLRDF
+28 NAFLKNLFDF
-38 FAELETVDKTNE
+38 YKKLEDIDTANE
-50 ELLKG
+50 DLLKG
-55 VFNKHLLKN
+55 VFNESLLIKEP
-64 YTTLLN
+64 YKFDTIIN
-70 ENRIDLSIKKDNKT
+70 ENRIDLSIKKDKKT
-84 QVIFEFKFPN
+84 QVIFEFKSPN
-94 NKAEMLQDDSEDVN
+94 NKSEMLQADSEDVN

-114 AIWYFYNQDSKEISY
+114 AIWYFYNQDNKEISY

-179 GAKIIEKCIS
+179 GAKIKDKDIQFE
-189 FDYAEFNLIQYKS
+189 YAEFNLIQYKT

-207 SLNDNDL
+207 KLNDNDK
-214 RQLKYLYKALHP
+214 RQLQYLYKALHS

-238 NELNSKFY
+238 NELNAKFY

-266 ASDIK
+266 ASDVK

-318 KTYAFLNFD
+318 KSYAFLNFE
-327 KIPTFAKLNRLFF
+327 KIPNFVKLNRLFF

-346 LDQRDEHEIPYL
+346 LSERDEHEIPYL
-358 NSSLFERS
+358 NSSLFERA
-366 ELESKYGNISNL
+366 ELEKHHGNISDL
-378 DSEITLPLC
+378 DSEAILPLC

-399 QNPTLLKYLL
+399 KNPTLLKYLL

-414 YSFSSNITEN
+414 YSFSSNVSDE

-475 KAFGEEKAPCNTI
+475 NAFSDKAPCETI
-488 EDLKSL
+488 EELKQL
-494 ISYDVHI
+494 ISYDVHK

-506 FYNEIIDSLKIC
+506 YYNEIIDSLKIC

-540 ELGLLHV
+540 ELGLLSIS
-547 RNKVEIQ
+547 NKIEIQ
-554 NDSLVIYEQDGETQF
+554 NDSLVVYEQDGETQF
-569 EYKRNNQESLTVQKA
+569 EYKRNNQNSLIVQKA

-627 TDEMQILPNI
+627 SDEMQILPNI
-637 DINIKCGNSLVSAYE
+637 DINIKCGNSLVSAYD

-691 KSDLKDQIKTIKNK
+691 KSDLKEQIKTIKNK
-705 IFPTRQLSL
+705 IFPTRQLKI
-714 FEQNNNKGVYQ
+714 FENVATQGIFQ

-738 DENGVFNGFDIVI
+738 DESGVFNGFDIVI
-751 ANPPYMRI
+751 ANPPYGLLNKKQN
-759 QKIQETQPVAKEFYE
+759 QKISIETESDFTDFLRDSIEYKSAITGMLNIYKFFILRGFKLLKTKGFFIQIFPLAFACDSSLKELRKFIF
-774 NDNYITAH
+774 DNYSIIDIEAFPERDSTKRRVFEHAKVSVCIVSALRYANKNNTFTLRKNNNKFVDETIPMTKLDL
-782 GSYDLAN
+782 GIINELDENLTIPLAN
-789 LFIELSLRLI
+789 ASDIELLRKIRKISKPL
-799 HKNSTNIFI
+799 STIAHCYTGEIDISINAKYITDNPQDSEMI
-808 FPHKFLNSS
+808 KGAIIDRYLKRNEMSQGEIQFLNSTK
-817 NGEHLREYLLNNHYV
+817 YLSEVTAEKAQHHNYERIVMQGLTGVNEKHRL
-832 DKITHFGAN
+832 KMTI
-841 MIFSSA
+841 ISA
-847 DTYTCILQYSKK
+847 
-859 DNNGIYFRKF
+859 GIYCANSVNYLYF
-869 PFKSSFI
+869 
-876 SQISNEKL
+876 NEPIINKK
-884 FNFIPYEFIKQC
+884 Y
-896 SKLYGSNQWILFNT
+896 IL
-910 NTEFNIFEKIY
+910 
-921 KNNNENIENTF
+921 
-932 SDVFVGLQTSGDD
+932 G
-945 IYLFELIREYDNKY
+945 
-959 LLKIAKRGKEY
+959 
-970 EVEKDLFK
+970 
-978 PILKGQDV
+978 
-986 HKYEYL
+986 
-992 KTNKY
+992 
-997 VFFPYKII
+997 
-1005 DGEAKIVNI
+1005 
-1014 IELQKDYPLTYQY
+1014 
-1027 VMDNEQA
+1027 
-1034 FKKRESGK
+1034 
-1042 ASKLDTWYAYIY
+1042 
-1054 PKNLNKFE
+1054 
-1062 QIKLSSM
+1062 
-1069 EICSNHPNVSLNT
+1069 
-1082 NNLYHTTTIYSF
+1082 
-1094 IKNEHVTYSYE
+1094 
-1105 YLLSLLN
+1105 LLN
-1112 SKVLWWFLKNTG
+1112 SSLLDYIFKISSTNSNVNGYEVDNLPIII
-1124 DTLQGDARRMKTEYL
+1124 APEYIQQD
-1139 KPFPLPVR
+1139 
-1147 NENLEHNIENLVK
+1147 IEILVNK
-1160 QIFEEKQKVDCNN
+1160 LLGEKQKAEFNN
-1173 TLCEQYENE
+1173 SLCEQYEKE
-1182 INQIVYKLYELT
+1182 INQIVYKLYNLT
-1194 EDERNFIGKL
+1194 DIDINNIENI

>member
-1 MAKSRFY
+1 MVCCTQIIGELNVAEVKFY

-14 NKAYKSK
+14 NKAYKNK

-28 NSFLKNLRDF
+28 NAFLKNLRDY

-50 ELLKG
+50 ELLKNI
-55 VFNKHLLKN
+55 FNKHLLSH
-64 YTTLLN
+64 YQTLLN
-70 ENRIDLSIKKDNKT
+70 ENRIDLSIKKDNKI
-84 QVIFEFKFPN
+84 QVIFEFKSPN
-94 NKAEMLQDDSEDVN
+94 NKSEMLQTDSKDVN

-179 GAKIIEKCIS
+179 GSKIKEKNIQ
-189 FDYAEFNLIQYKS
+189 FEYAEFNLIQYKA

-207 SLNDNDL
+207 SLNDNDK
-214 RQLKYLYKALHP
+214 RQLQYLYKALHS

-238 NELNSKFY
+238 NELNAKFY

-266 ASDIK
+266 ASDVK

-318 KTYAFLNFD
+318 KSYAFLNFE
-327 KIPTFAKLNRLFF
+327 KNPNFAKLNRLFF
-340 NVLGKP
+340 NILGKP
-346 LDQRDEHEIPYL
+346 LNERDEHGIPYL
-358 NSSLFERS
+358 NSSLFERAK
-366 ELESKYGNISNL
+366 LEKQYGNISDL
-378 DSEITLPLC
+378 DSEATLSLC

-399 QNPTLLKYLL
+399 KNPKLLKYLL

-414 YSFSSNITEN
+414 YNFSSNVSGK

-461 AETSINNIVLQKFN
+461 AETSINNIILQKFN
-475 KAFGEEKAPCNTI
+475 DAFTDKAPCETI
-488 EDLKSL
+488 EELRQL
-494 ISYDVHI
+494 LSYDVHK

-506 FYNEIIDSLKIC
+506 FYNKIIDSLKIC

-540 ELGLLHV
+540 ELGLLPV
-547 RNKVEIQ
+547 PNKIEIQ
-554 NDSLVIYEQDGETQF
+554 NDSLVVYEQDGETQF
-569 EYKRNNQESLTVQKA
+569 EYKRNNQNSLIVQKT

-637 DINIKCGNSLVSAYE
+637 DINIKCGNSLISAYD
-652 VKVGH
+652 VNVGR
-657 CALESLDGR
+657 CALEALDGR

-705 IFPTRQLSL
+705 IFPIRQLKI
-714 FEQNNNKGVYQ
+714 FENVATQGIFQ

-738 DENGVFNGFDIVI
+738 DENGIFNGFDIII
-751 ANPPYMRI
+751 ANPPYGLLNKKQN
-759 QKIQETQPVAKEFYE
+759 QKISIETDSDFTDFLRDSIEYKSAITGMLNIYKFFILRGFKLLKQNGFFIQIFPLAFACDSSLKELRKFIF
-774 NDNYITAH
+774 DNYSIIDIEAFPERDSTRRRVFEHAKVSVCIVSALRH
-782 GSYDLAN
+782 ANKNNSFNLRKNDSKFVDETIPATKLDLGIINELDENLTIPLAN
-789 LFIELSLRLI
+789 ASDIELLRKIRKISKPLSNYAHCYTGEI
-799 HKNSTNIFI
+799 DLSINAKYITDNPQDSEMIKGAIIDRYLKRNEMSQGEIQY
-808 FPHKFLNSS
+808 LNSS
-817 NGEHLREYLLNNHYV
+817 
-832 DKITHFGAN
+832 
-841 MIFSSA
+841 
-847 DTYTCILQYSKK
+847 
-859 DNNGIYFRKF
+859 
-869 PFKSSFI
+869 
-876 SQISNEKL
+876 
-884 FNFIPYEFIKQC
+884 
-896 SKLYGSNQWILFNT
+896 
-910 NTEFNIFEKIY
+910 
-921 KNNNENIENTF
+921 
-932 SDVFVGLQTSGDD
+932 
-945 IYLFELIREYDNKY
+945 KY
-959 LLKIAKRGKEY
+959 LSEIKTEKTQHHNYERIVMQGLTGVNERHRLKMTIIPASIYCANSVNYLYFKE
-970 EVEKDLFK
+970 
-978 PILKGQDV
+978 
-986 HKYEYL
+986 
-992 KTNKY
+992 
-997 VFFPYKII
+997 
-1005 DGEAKIVNI
+1005 
-1014 IELQKDYPLTYQY
+1014 
-1027 VMDNEQA
+1027 
-1034 FKKRESGK
+1034 
-1042 ASKLDTWYAYIY
+1042 
-1054 PKNLNKFE
+1054 
-1062 QIKLSSM
+1062 
-1069 EICSNHPNVSLNT
+1069 PNVNKKYILG
-1082 NNLYHTTTIYSF
+1082 
-1094 IKNEHVTYSYE
+1094 
-1105 YLLSLLN
+1105 LLN
-1112 SKVLWWFLKNTG
+1112 SSLLDYIFKISSTNSNVNG
-1124 DTLQGDARRMKTEYL
+1124 YEVDN
-1139 KPFPLPVR
+1139 LPIIIAPKYIQHDIQ
-1147 NENLEHNIENLVK
+1147 ELVNK
-1160 QIFEEKQKVDCNN
+1160 LLEEKQKTECNN
-1173 TLCEQYENE
+1173 VLCDQFETE
-1182 INQIVYKLYELT
+1182 INKIIYELYNLT
-1194 EDERNFIGKL
+1194 TDEINRIENS

>member
-1 MAKSRFY
+1 MVCCTQIIGELNVAEVKFY

-14 NKAYKSK
+14 NKAYKNK

-28 NSFLKNLRDF
+28 NAFLKNLRDY

-50 ELLKG
+50 ELLKNI
-55 VFNKHLLKN
+55 FNKHLLSH
-64 YTTLLN
+64 YQTLLN
-70 ENRIDLSIKKDNKT
+70 ENRIDLSIKKDNKI
-84 QVIFEFKFPN
+84 QVIFEFKSPN
-94 NKAEMLQDDSEDVN
+94 NKSEMLQTDSKDVN

-179 GAKIIEKCIS
+179 GSKIKEKNIQ
-189 FDYAEFNLIQYKS
+189 FEYAEFNLIQYKA

-207 SLNDNDL
+207 SLNDNDK
-214 RQLKYLYKALHP
+214 RQLQYLYKALHS

-238 NELNSKFY
+238 NELNAKFY

-266 ASDIK
+266 ASDVK

-318 KTYAFLNFD
+318 KSYAFLNFE
-327 KIPTFAKLNRLFF
+327 KNPNFAKLNRLFF
-340 NVLGKP
+340 NILGKP
-346 LDQRDEHEIPYL
+346 LNERDEHGIPYL
-358 NSSLFERS
+358 NSSLFERAK
-366 ELESKYGNISNL
+366 LEKQYGNISDL
-378 DSEITLPLC
+378 DSETTLSLC

-399 QNPTLLKYLL
+399 KNPKLLKYLL

-414 YSFSSNITEN
+414 YNFSSNVSGK

-461 AETSINNIVLQKFN
+461 AETSINNIILQKFN
-475 KAFGEEKAPCNTI
+475 DAFTDKAPCETI
-488 EDLKSL
+488 EELRQL
-494 ISYDVHI
+494 LSYDVHK

-506 FYNEIIDSLKIC
+506 FYNKIIDSLKIC

-540 ELGLLHV
+540 ELGLLPV
-547 RNKVEIQ
+547 PNKIEIQ
-554 NDSLVIYEQDGETQF
+554 NDSLVVYEQDGETQF
-569 EYKRNNQESLTVQKA
+569 EYKRNNQNSLIVQKT

-637 DINIKCGNSLVSAYE
+637 DINIKCGNSLISAYD
-652 VKVGH
+652 VNVGR
-657 CALESLDGR
+657 CALEALDGR

-705 IFPTRQLSL
+705 IFPIRQLKI
-714 FEQNNNKGVYQ
+714 FENVATQGIFQ

-738 DENGVFNGFDIVI
+738 DENGIFNGFDIII
-751 ANPPYMRI
+751 ANPPYGLLNKKQN
-759 QKIQETQPVAKEFYE
+759 QKISIETDSDFTDFLRDSIEYKSAITGMLNIYKFFILRGFKLLKQNGFFIQIFPLAFACDSSLKELRKFIF
-774 NDNYITAH
+774 DNYSIIDIEAFPERDSTRRRVFEHAKVSVCIVSALRH
-782 GSYDLAN
+782 ANKNNSFNLRKNDSKFVDETIPATKLDLGIINELDENLTIPLAN
-789 LFIELSLRLI
+789 ASDIELLRKIRKISKPLSNYAHCYTGEI
-799 HKNSTNIFI
+799 DLSINAKYITDNPQDSEMIKGAIIDRYLKRNEMSQGEIQY
-808 FPHKFLNSS
+808 LNSS
-817 NGEHLREYLLNNHYV
+817 
-832 DKITHFGAN
+832 
-841 MIFSSA
+841 
-847 DTYTCILQYSKK
+847 
-859 DNNGIYFRKF
+859 
-869 PFKSSFI
+869 
-876 SQISNEKL
+876 
-884 FNFIPYEFIKQC
+884 
-896 SKLYGSNQWILFNT
+896 
-910 NTEFNIFEKIY
+910 
-921 KNNNENIENTF
+921 
-932 SDVFVGLQTSGDD
+932 
-945 IYLFELIREYDNKY
+945 KY
-959 LLKIAKRGKEY
+959 LSEIKTEKTQHHNYERIVMQGLTGVNERHRLKMTIIPASIYCANSVNYLYFKE
-970 EVEKDLFK
+970 
-978 PILKGQDV
+978 
-986 HKYEYL
+986 
-992 KTNKY
+992 
-997 VFFPYKII
+997 
-1005 DGEAKIVNI
+1005 
-1014 IELQKDYPLTYQY
+1014 
-1027 VMDNEQA
+1027 
-1034 FKKRESGK
+1034 
-1042 ASKLDTWYAYIY
+1042 
-1054 PKNLNKFE
+1054 
-1062 QIKLSSM
+1062 
-1069 EICSNHPNVSLNT
+1069 PNVNKKYILG
-1082 NNLYHTTTIYSF
+1082 
-1094 IKNEHVTYSYE
+1094 
-1105 YLLSLLN
+1105 LLN
-1112 SKVLWWFLKNTG
+1112 SSLLDYIFKISSTNSNVNG
-1124 DTLQGDARRMKTEYL
+1124 YEVDN
-1139 KPFPLPVR
+1139 LPIIIAPKYIQHDIQ
-1147 NENLEHNIENLVK
+1147 ELVNK
-1160 QIFEEKQKVDCNN
+1160 LLEEKQKTECNN
-1173 TLCEQYENE
+1173 VLCDQFETE
-1182 INQIVYKLYELT
+1182 INKIIYELYNLT
-1194 EDERNFIGKL
+1194 TDEINRIENS